1 MEHQKQADLERYK
14 EQIEEAV
21 NRFEGLFTVQK
32 EKLADEM
39 HHMHKQRARDRSD
52 LVRLFKGV
60 I

>member
-39 HHMHKQRARDRSD
+39 QHMHK
-52 LVRLFKGV
+52 
-60 I
+60 